1 MHNGVVTA
9 VARALATRGFV
20 VLRFNFRG
28 VGRSDGQHD
37 NGRGEQADVA
47 GALDW
52 LLSQPQ
58 VDPWRVSLVG
68 YSFGAWVGLMHVQT
82 DPRVMAAA
90 AIGLVAWHYD
100 ARLHEARHGPEQ
112 ESRRQFAPGF
122 LQSFTR
128 PKLFVTGEHDS
139 LAPLRSLRDLVD
151 RLPSPKTL
159 HVVAGTDHFFHGC
172 EQEVG
177 ELVAGFLVNVGG

>member
-1 MHNGVVTA
+1 MRIT
-9 VARALATRGFV
+9 
-20 VLRFNFRG
+20 
-28 VGRSDGQHD
+28 
-37 NGRGEQADVA
+37 
-47 GALDW
+47 
-52 LLSQPQ
+52 
-58 VDPWRVSLVG
+58 
-68 YSFGAWVGLMHVQT
+68 
-82 DPRVMAAA
+82 
-90 AIGLVAWHYD
+90 
-100 ARLHEARHGPEQ
+100 
-112 ESRRQFAPGF
+112 
-122 LQSFTR
+122 